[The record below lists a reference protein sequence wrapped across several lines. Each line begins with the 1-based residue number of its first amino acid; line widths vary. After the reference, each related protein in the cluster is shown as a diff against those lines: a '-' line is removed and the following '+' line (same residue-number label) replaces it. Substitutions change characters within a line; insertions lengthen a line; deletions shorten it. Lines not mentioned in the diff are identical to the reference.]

1 MERKL
6 IMKIQTATNTTT
18 FEKIKSGE
26 VFLYN
31 NEYFMKLDEDYSLN
45 TYTLGGEDLNAVN
58 LCTNLL
64 DGFSYCTEVTLVNG
78 TLMIEN

>member
-1 MERKL
+1 
-6 IMKIQTATNTTT
+6 MKIQMATNTTT

-45 TYTLGGEDLNAVN
+45 TYALGGEYLNVVN

-64 DGFSYCTEVTLVNG
+64 DGFDYYTEVIPVNG
-78 TLMIEN
+78 TFVVEK